1 MKNITLKALIVLAG
15 VLSAAGAFAQE
26 KIIESNV
33 PFAFSVGNK
42 VLPAGRYE
50 IKHLD
55 SVQIPGGVLIRNVD
69 HPEYAAITFGSAGS
83 WTAMPVYNAHNPQ
96 FVFDIHD
103 GKYLLRE
110 VRGPV
115 GTINIEFPR
124 NNAEKNAARTVASTP
139 KQTTN
144 GGGL

>member
-50 IKHLD
+50 IKQFG
-55 SVQIPGGVLIRNVD
+55 SEQAPAGVLVRNIDYPNYGAVALVSVD
-69 HPEYAAITFGSAGS
+69 PSQG
-83 WTAMPVYNAHNPQ
+83 MPNQQTSDSRLV
-96 FVFDIHD
+96 FVNYSGHYF
-103 GKYLLRE
+103 LRE
-110 VRGPV
+110 VRGPADSV
-115 GTINIEFPR
+115 
-124 NNAEKNAARTVASTP
+124 NAEFTVTESEKSGKHAVASNAT
-139 KQTTN
+139 QTTVV
-144 GGGL
+144 GGQ